1 MPSTHTFRIR
11 PARALF
17 TQAQAQQ
24 LVEAAYYDESE
35 DGYIHFRDTD
45 GQKVFTVQGSLVFS
59 IERVSDTGPI
69 AELRELMKRA
79 DAGEFRVVF
88 GTVTD
93 RKVDTENG
101 VTETTYQVTVE
112 AVQAETLDAVAP
124 EVHVHVGGSVL
135 SEQQVAHAVD
145 AALARLGRR
154 GPNGFKR

>member
-17 TQAQAQQ
+17 TQAQAPQ

-45 GQKVFTVQGSLVFS
+45 GQKVFTVQGSLVFA
-59 IERVSDTGPI
+59 IERVSDTGTA
-69 AELRELMKRA
+69 AELRELMEKA
-79 DAGEFRVVF
+79 DAGKFPAVF

-101 VTETTYQVTVE
+101 VTEKTYRVTVE
-112 AVQAETLDAVAP
+112 AVQAETVDLPAP
-124 EVHVHVGGSVL
+124 QVHLHVEGSVL
-135 SEQQVAHAVD
+135 SEKKLRDAVEEGFRR
-145 AALARLGRR
+145 ARRFGA
-154 GPNGFKR
+154 